1 LSEKVIEEEDFE
13 EYALGTMNNSA
24 QKEKQGLGEDID
36 VVTD

>member
-13 EYALGTMNNSA
+13 EYALGTMNNSV